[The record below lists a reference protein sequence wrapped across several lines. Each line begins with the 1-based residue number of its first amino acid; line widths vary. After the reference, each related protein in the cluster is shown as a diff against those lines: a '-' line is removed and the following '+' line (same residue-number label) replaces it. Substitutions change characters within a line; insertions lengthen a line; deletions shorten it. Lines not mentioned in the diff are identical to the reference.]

1 MTINLTGKQV
11 VLDEALRQY
20 VDKKVEKLGQHGAKL
35 HDVHIMLAMEKHRA
49 LAEVSMNVDGHL
61 VVAKAE
67 TKELYQ
73 SIDGVMEKIERQ
85 LTRYRSKRL
94 GVKARHTGVS
104 MEALRD
110 GNGVDSSHLGVKIRT
125 VPVASMST
133 EEALVTMASLED
145 NCMIFSDEHAGRLRI
160 MHRRPDGEV
169 EIMDPLT

>member
-1 MTINLTGKQV
+1 MTISLTGKKV
-11 VLDEALRQY
+11 VLDETLRQY
-20 VDKKVEKLGQHGAKL
+20 VDKKVKKLEQHGATL

-49 LAEVSMNVDGHL
+49 LAEVSMNVDGHP

-73 SIDGVMEKIERQ
+73 SIDTVMDKTERQ
-85 LTRYRSKRL
+85 LTRYRGKRL
-94 GVKARHTGVS
+94 GNKARHTGAR
-104 MEALRD
+104 METPRD
-110 GNGVDSSHLGVKIRT
+110 GNGVGSSHLGVTTRT

-133 EEALVTMASLED
+133 EEALATMASLED